1 MSNFDP
7 PPYIGKLISAI
18 NDGAKSAQLGAV
30 AFVFI
35 GLFLLATSF
44 SATDEDLLIGKSISI
59 SQLGG
64 VTVPVVL
71 SFGFMPAIFLAL
83 HLYTLIRFDLLM
95 QNLRYFEAEL
105 RAHVPLQRDRDRCL
119 QLLANTE
126 FIQAAVQPEAS
137 FVFRWTYRFMLA
149 VFPVAV
155 LLLVQLGSLRL
166 QSDVVNIVHHITI
179 LLDILL
185 LIWFFRQQRP
195 SGDSVLRWLSRR
207 GRFVLP
213 ALVLGFNFAWCRVP
227 SAEATT
233 VGAGKWEALTQE
245 VRRKRSVETGNT
257 DPDIRGRLAI
267 AALRQPVDL
276 LLCPHVGL
284 GCRYLSVP
292 GRTLVGKVWDN
303 GAFVQLRAGEE
314 LDGKRRAA
322 FDPLVLQNK
331 RLRFANLSRTQFFNV
346 VLSGADLRGATL
358 DGAFMQQAQLNGAQ
372 LQGASLI
379 RAQLQGASLDRAQLQ
394 DAWLVWAQLQGASL
408 SQAQLQGASLEEA
421 QLQGARLWEAQLQGA
436 SLEQA
441 ELQGA
446 SLKGAHLQGAL
457 LLVAQLRG
465 AMLIQAQLQ
474 GASLYGA
481 QLQGASL
488 DGAQLQ
494 GAMLDR
500 TQLQGAMLD
509 GAQLQGASLHGA
521 QLQGAMLDRTQ
532 LQGALIAD
540 AQIWRL
546 RAPGARLDD
555 AQLRDLQFSDA
566 PPCPDEVRP
575 GAACPNPR
583 SWAGWIEEWTKSIPE
598 GDLRDAARR
607 SFAILTAEDQPA
619 GAETAQGTWRN
630 HPPSQ
635 PEAVAKRLG
644 DLACGAR
651 DASHI
656 ARGIGRQILRE
667 QPRNLGTQRQTLAA
681 RMLSADCPGAKDLTE
696 DLRYFLRAIAA
707 GRD

>member
-1 MSNFDP
+1 
-7 PPYIGKLISAI
+7 
-18 NDGAKSAQLGAV
+18 
-30 AFVFI
+30 
-35 GLFLLATSF
+35 
-44 SATDEDLLIGKSISI
+44 
-59 SQLGG
+59 
-64 VTVPVVL
+64 
-71 SFGFMPAIFLAL
+71 
-83 HLYTLIRFDLLM
+83 
-95 QNLRYFEAEL
+95 
-105 RAHVPLQRDRDRCL
+105 
-119 QLLANTE
+119 
-126 FIQAAVQPEAS
+126 
-137 FVFRWTYRFMLA
+137 
-149 VFPVAV
+149 
-155 LLLVQLGSLRL
+155 
-166 QSDVVNIVHHITI
+166 IVHHTTI

-185 LIWFFRQQRP
+185 LIWFFRRQRP
-195 SGDSVLRWLSRR
+195 SGDSGLRWLSRR

-446 SLKGAHLQGAL
+446 SLNGAHLQGAL

-488 DGAQLQ
+488 D
-494 GAMLDR
+494 
-500 TQLQGAMLD
+500 
-509 GAQLQGASLHGA
+509 GA

>member
-95 QNLRYFEAEL
+95 QNLRHFEAEL

-185 LIWFFRQQRP
+185 LIWFFRRQRP
-195 SGDSVLRWLSRR
+195 SGDSVLLWLFKR

-227 SAEATT
+227 SAEETT
-233 VGAGKWEALTQE
+233 VGAGKQAFSL
-245 VRRKRSVETGNT
+245 G
-257 DPDIRGRLAI
+257 DP
-267 AALRQPVDL
+267 LRHPVDL

-284 GCRYLSVP
+284 GCRYLSAP
-292 GRTLVGKVWDN
+292 GRLLVGRVWDVDT
-303 GAFVQLRAGEE
+303 FLELRAGKE
-314 LDGKRRAA
+314 LDEARRSA
-322 FDPLVLQNK
+322 FEPLVLRER
-331 RLRFANLSRTQFFNV
+331 RLRFADLSGSQFFNV
-346 VLSGADLRGATL
+346 DLTRADLRGAWL
-358 DGAFMQQAQLNGAQ
+358 F
-372 LQGASLI
+372 
-379 RAQLQGASLDRAQLQ
+379 RAELRGASLDR
-394 DAWLVWAQLQGASL
+394 
-408 SQAQLQGASLEEA
+408 
-421 QLQGARLWEAQLQGA
+421 
-436 SLEQA
+436 
-441 ELQGA
+441 
-446 SLKGAHLQGAL
+446 
-457 LLVAQLRG
+457 
-465 AMLIQAQLQ
+465 
-474 GASLYGA
+474 A

-488 DGAQLQ
+488 DGAQMQ
-494 GAMLDR
+494 GAKIFGAQMQDTWLDR
-500 TQLQGAMLD
+500 AQLQGADLYEAQMQGASLRWAQLQGASLD
-509 GAQLQGASLHGA
+509 GTQMQNAWLEEAQLQGASLNDAQLQGASLEGAQLQGASLGWAQLQGAWLEGARLQGARLIGA
-521 QLQGAMLDRTQ
+521 QLQGA
-532 LQGALIAD
+532 LIED
-540 AQIWRL
+540 AQIWRM
-546 RAPGARLDD
+546 RAPEAALDD
-555 AQLRDLQFSDA
+555 AQLRDLEFSA
-566 PPCPDEVRP
+566 AAPCPDRVRP
-575 GAACPNPR
+575 DEACPNPR
-583 SWAGWIEEWTKSIPE
+583 SWPSWIEEWTKSIPA
-598 GDLRDAARR
+598 GQRRDAARQR
-607 SFAILTAEDQPA
+607 LAVLTADTGPD
-619 GAETAQGTWRN
+619 GAESGQGAWN
-630 HPPSQ
+630 IHPAPQ

-644 DLACGAR
+644 DLACETDGAP
-651 DASHI
+651 HI
-656 ARGIGRQILRE
+656 ARGILGQIRWE
-667 QPRNLGTQRQTLAA
+667 EPRNLGAQRHTLAA
-681 RMLSADCPGAKDLTE
+681 RMLGDDCPGAKGLDADERALLTS
-696 DLRYFLRAIAA
+696 IA
-707 GRD
+707 GRR

>member
-1 MSNFDP
+1 MSDFDP

-95 QNLRYFEAEL
+95 QNLRHFEAEL

-185 LIWFFRQQRP
+185 LIWFFRRQRP
-195 SGDSVLRWLSRR
+195 SGDSVLLWLFKG

-213 ALVLGFNFAWCRVP
+213 VLVLGFNFAWCRVP
-227 SAEATT
+227 SAEETT
-233 VGAGKWEALTQE
+233 VGAGKQADSFIE
-245 VRRKRSVETGNT
+245 VF
-257 DPDIRGRLAI
+257 L
-267 AALRQPVDL
+267 QPVDL
-276 LLCPHVGL
+276 LLCPHVGF

-303 GAFVQLRAGEE
+303 RTFVELRAGKP
-314 LDGKRRAA
+314 LDEDRRAA
-322 FDPLVLQNK
+322 FEPLVLQNK
-331 RLRFANLSRTQFFNV
+331 RLRFANLSGSQFFNV
-346 VLSGADLRGATL
+346 DLTGADLQHARLDEAWMTRAELYRAQMQGASL
-358 DGAFMQQAQLNGAQ
+358 WGAQ
-372 LQGASLI
+372 LQGASL
-379 RAQLQGASLDRAQLQ
+379 GD
-394 DAWLVWAQLQGASL
+394 AQLQGASL
-408 SQAQLQGASLEEA
+408 SGAQLQGASLGLA
-421 QLQGARLWEAQLQGA
+421 QLQGALLWG
-436 SLEQA
+436 
-441 ELQGA
+441 
-446 SLKGAHLQGAL
+446 
-457 LLVAQLRG
+457 AQLRG
-465 AMLIQAQLQ
+465 AWFFEAQM
-474 GASLYGA
+474 
-481 QLQGASL
+481 QGASL

-494 GAMLDR
+494 GASLEGAR
-500 TQLQGAMLD
+500 LQGASLF
-509 GAQLQGASLHGA
+509 GAQLQGASFRGA
-521 QLQGAMLDRTQ
+521 QLQGARFHEAQ
-532 LQGALIAD
+532 LQGALIAG
-540 AQIWRL
+540 APIWRA

-555 AQLRDLQFSDA
+555 AQLRDLDFSDA
-566 PPCPDEVRP
+566 RPCPDEVQA
-575 GAACPNPR
+575 GEACPNPR
-583 SWAGWIEEWTKSIPE
+583 SWAAWTEEWTKSIPA
-598 GDLRDAARR
+598 GQRRDAALQ
-607 SFAILTAEDQPA
+607 SLAVLTADKAPA
-619 GAETAQGTWRN
+619 GAETEEGAWNT
-630 HPPSQ
+630 HPTPL
-635 PEAVAKRLG
+635 PEAVAKGLG
-644 DLACGAR
+644 DLACGPDHAP
-651 DASHI
+651 HI
-656 ARGIGRQILRE
+656 ARGILWQISFE
-667 QPRNLGTQRQTLAA
+667 EARNLGTQRQTLAA
-681 RMLSADCPGAKDLTE
+681 RMLSADCPGAKDLAE
-696 DLRYFLRAIAA
+696 DLRSRLRDIAA
-707 GRD
+707 GRR